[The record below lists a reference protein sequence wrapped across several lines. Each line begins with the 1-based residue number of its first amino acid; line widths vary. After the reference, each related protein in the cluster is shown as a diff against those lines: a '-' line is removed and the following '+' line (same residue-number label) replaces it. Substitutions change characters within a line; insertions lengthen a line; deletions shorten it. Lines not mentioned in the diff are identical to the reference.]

1 MSLWVPTLWSC
12 RHCLVVI
19 SETPTPSPYLKCIF
33 SILCLSLIF
42 LHCILSYYLTL
53 LYVPNMFDICFTY
66 KNISSVR
73 QELCLVHYCELYFWH
88 LGSVEFDESMN
99 CLVFESGSH
108 WAFWFTCHLCHPP
121 PLACLVDLHGMP
133 CKVRF

>member
-1 MSLWVPTLWSC
+1 MRSSEALSTFPLSC
-12 RHCLVVI
+12 DPSPPSPQLFHLPKLNVSPLNTPRFLP
-19 SETPTPSPYLKCIF
+19 PTPSPYLKCIF

-108 WAFWFTCHLCHPP
+108 
-121 PLACLVDLHGMP
+121 
-133 CKVRF
+133 